1 MSDLTQAWH
10 YDRAPLATAL
20 GDRVLRH
27 ERIAMFGPR
36 QTGKTTLLRDEVIPY
51 VQSRGALAVYID
63 CWMDMDDPLQ
73 GINYALQKA
82 LDGLSVK
89 PRGLRRTGSTA
100 VKKVGLMGASLDL
113 GDAPKRQAPVRPAL
127 MLDSLLTQILEETR
141 HDVVLVFDEFQ
152 SIASVTNG
160 PQISA
165 SLRAALTQASKRVG
179 AIFSGSSD
187 VQLLDM
193 FSRSNTPLYGFAK
206 TESYEPL
213 GTDFIDFVAR
223 KFREATRR
231 HLDPTLAHE
240 AFQELGTQPEPF
252 LHAVSLVMAN
262 PRWSLADAMGEMLS
276 LQSPN
281 KWSATWRGL
290 TGLQQVALKLVFDG
304 RAPTSADSVA
314 WAGVRIGAKVQPSS
328 ISRALEALGT
338 KGLLER
344 KIDGRGWILIDPV
357 QQAWLK
363 RNPEAVIK
371 AVTFPA
377 GR

>member
-1 MSDLTQAWH
+1 MSDLTLAWH
-10 YDRAPLATAL
+10 YQRARLAAAL
-20 GDRVLRH
+20 GDRLIAR

-51 VQSRGALAVYID
+51 VQSRERVAVYID

-89 PRGLRRTGSTA
+89 PRGVRRTGTTA

-113 GDAPKRQAPVRPAL
+113 GDPAARQAPTRPAL
-127 MLDSLLTQILEETR
+127 LLDSLLTRLLEETSR
-141 HDVVLVFDEFQ
+141 DLVLVFDEFQ
-152 SIASVTNG
+152 AIASVKNG

-165 SLRAALTQASKRVG
+165 SLRAALTQADKRIG

-206 TESYEPL
+206 TEGYEPL
-213 GTDFIDFVAR
+213 GPDFIGFVAK

-231 HLDPTLAHE
+231 DLNQALAYD

-262 PRWSLADAMGEMLS
+262 PKWSLADALAEMLS
-276 LQSPN
+276 QQSPN
-281 KWSATWRGL
+281 KWSAAWRGL
-290 TGLQQVALKLVFDG
+290 TGLQQAALRLVFED
-304 RAPTSADSVA
+304 RAPTSADSIA
-314 WAGVRIGAKVQPSS
+314 WAAQRLGAKVQPSS
-328 ISRALEALGT
+328 ISRALEALGA
-338 KGLLER
+338 KGILER
-344 KIDGRGWILIDPV
+344 RIDGRGWMLIDPV
-357 QQAWLK
+357 QRAWLR
-363 RNPEAVIK
+363 RNPGAPIK
-371 AVTFPA
+371 RALS
-377 GR
+377 GL

>member
-10 YDRAPLATAL
+10 YDRTRLATTL
-20 GDRVLRH
+20 GDRLIRH

-51 VQSRGALAVYID
+51 VQSHDRLAIYID

-82 LDGLSVK
+82 LDGLEVK
-89 PRGLRRTGSTA
+89 PKGLKRTGSTV
-100 VKKVGLMGASLDL
+100 VKKLGLMGASIDL
-113 GDAPKRQAPVRPAL
+113 GEAPKRQTPARPGL
-127 MLDSLLTQILEETR
+127 VFDSLLTQILEETS

-152 SIASVTNG
+152 AIASVKNG

-165 SLRAALTQASKRVG
+165 SLRAALTQADKRIG

-193 FSRSNTPLYGFAK
+193 FSRTNTPLYGFAR
-206 TESYEPL
+206 TEGYEPL
-213 GTDFIDFVAR
+213 GLDFIGFVAR

-231 HLDPTLAHE
+231 DLNIVLAQD

-262 PRWSLADAMGEMLS
+262 PKWSLANALDEMLG
-276 LQSPN
+276 LQSTN

-290 TGLQQVALKLVFDG
+290 TGLQQAALKLIFDD

-314 WAGVRIGAKVQPSS
+314 WAATQLGARVQPSS
-328 ISRALEALGT
+328 ISRALEALGA
-338 KGLLER
+338 KGILER
-344 KIDGRGWILIDPV
+344 KVDGRGWSLIDPV
-357 QQAWLK
+357 QRAWLK
-363 RNPEAVIK
+363 RNPQAPVK
-371 AVTFPA
+371 SATQ
-377 GR
+377 GW

>member
-10 YDRAPLATAL
+10 YHRKKLATAL
-20 GDRVLRH
+20 GDRLIAH

-51 VQSRGALAVYID
+51 VQSRGCVAVYID

-82 LDGLSVK
+82 LDGLVVK
-89 PRGLRRTGSTA
+89 PKGVKRTGSTA
-100 VKKVGLMGASLDL
+100 VKKLGLMGASIDL
-113 GDAPKRQAPVRPAL
+113 GEPARRQLPARPAL
-127 MLDSLLTQILEETR
+127 LLDSLLTQILEETA

-152 SIASVTNG
+152 SIASVKNG

-165 SLRAALTQASKRVG
+165 SLRAALTQADKRIG

-193 FSRSNTPLYGFAK
+193 FSRTNTPLYGFAR
-206 TESYEPL
+206 TEGYEAL
-213 GTDFIDFVAR
+213 GVDFIGFVAR
-223 KFREATRR
+223 KFNEATRR
-231 HLDPTLAHE
+231 DLNQVLAHD

-262 PRWSLADAMGEMLS
+262 PKWSLADALAEMLS
-276 LQSPN
+276 QQSPN

-290 TGLQQVALKLVFDG
+290 TGLQQVALKLIFDK
-304 RAPTSADSVA
+304 RPPTSADSVA
-314 WAGVRIGAKVQPSS
+314 WAATQLGAKVQPSS
-328 ISRALEALGT
+328 ISRALEALGS
-338 KGLLER
+338 KGILER
-344 KIDGRGWILIDPV
+344 RIDGRGWALIDPV
-357 QQAWLK
+357 QRAWLQ
-363 RNPEAVIK
+363 RNPQAVIK
-371 AVTFPA
+371 TAA
-377 GR
+377 SGY